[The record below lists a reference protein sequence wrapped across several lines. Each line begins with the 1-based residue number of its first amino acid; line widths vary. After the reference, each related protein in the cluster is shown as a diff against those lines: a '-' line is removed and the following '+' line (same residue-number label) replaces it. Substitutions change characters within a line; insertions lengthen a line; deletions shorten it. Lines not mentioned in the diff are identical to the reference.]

1 MKKRVKIVFG
11 LTGFAL
17 LAVAFAPLTERHAVA
32 SGSAPVSVVNV
43 PLPVQGTV
51 SVGNTPNVHVTNS
64 VTVGNTPNVNVANT
78 PSVTISNNSV
88 PVTNPID
95 TFSNP
100 VPLLVSTEAQPYESS
115 CFLSS
120 TQDPLIVSCSFDPV
134 TTGKRLVIR
143 EFSALTF
150 TSLGSNVHQ
159 LYLQVGWKGGLI
171 QHYFPL
177 FPMGS
182 DSFNTSA
189 AVHNETTIYA
199 ESSSNPTCFAVDT
212 SQNNF
217 GGNCSITGY
226 LIPAQ

>member
-1 MKKRVKIVFG
+1 M
-11 LTGFAL
+11 
-17 LAVAFAPLTERHAVA
+17 
-32 SGSAPVSVVNV
+32 
-43 PLPVQGTV
+43 
-51 SVGNTPNVHVTNS
+51 
-64 VTVGNTPNVNVANT
+64 
-78 PSVTISNNSV
+78 
-88 PVTNPID
+88 TNPID

-100 VPLLVSTEAQPYESS
+100 VPLLVSTEAQPYESR
-115 CFLSS
+115 CVLSS
-120 TQDPLIVSCSFDPV
+120 TQAPLIVSCSFDPV

-143 EFSALTF
+143 EFSAATF
-150 TSLGSNVHQ
+150 TTAGSNVQQ
-159 LYLQVGWKGGLI
+159 LYLEVGWKGGLI

-177 FPMGS
+177 FPMGT
-182 DSFNTSA
+182 DTFNTSAA